1 MTTDDTATID
11 ILQRYLEGRKLNV
24 ERQPDGL
31 EVTQGSG
38 IMAHRAVIDANDV
51 LESAPTDEV
60 ACRRHLQAWAAGVKH
75 VLLEPSR
82 SKADQWSFVDSA
94 GRLLPLIM
102 PQTYLQGV
110 EAAAGHPPWSEPFVD
125 DLHLLFLIR
134 LDRGLRVLTTDQTT
148 RWGVSDDRIRSAAR
162 SLLFHRTRDL
172 SFKDVEGFS
181 GVQRLKAGDGH
192 DAARCQVV
200 ADAFFSEVG
209 SDFRF
214 SIPSPDHFLCTFGDD
229 AHDLERAT
237 QTIYDDVDLPLSPR
251 IFEFRTGT
259 VTPVEGTPS

>member
-1 MTTDDTATID
+1 MTINDKATID
-11 ILQRYLEGRKLNV
+11 TLQRYLEKRKLHV

-31 EVTQGSG
+31 KVTQGSG
-38 IMAHRAVIDANDV
+38 ILAQSAVINADD
-51 LESAPTDEV
+51 LLQSAPSDEV
-60 ACRRHLQAWAAGVKH
+60 ACRRHLQAWTAGVKH

-82 SKADQWSFVDSA
+82 SKADEWSFVDSA

-102 PQTYLQGV
+102 PRTYLQGV

-172 SFKDVEGFS
+172 SFKDVEDFS

-209 SDFRF
+209 SGFRF

-229 AHDLERAT
+229 DHQLHQAT
-237 QTIYDDVDLPLSPR
+237 NTIYGDVDLPLSPR

-259 VTPVEGTPS
+259 VTPVEETPS